1 MHTNR
6 SVCFSMNDTREYI
19 IDQSYSLF
27 LSRSY
32 EAVSISDISNAIGLT
47 KGALY
52 HHFKN
57 KEELFMAVIDK
68 YLPVENFFTPTENI
82 TLQEYIE
89 ESVKI
94 AENIVH
100 SIFGEKP
107 NFIPLSYLALFI
119 DAFRHYPKFAKEK
132 DQLIQHELDKVRII
146 LKNAIEKGEVR
157 KDINVEYMALNF
169 FSLGLGI
176 ASNLILNN
184 NTPKQA
190 IDLLSCQL
198 NELYRII
205 KI

>member
-1 MHTNR
+1 M
-6 SVCFSMNDTREYI
+6 SDTREYI

-32 EAVSISDISNAIGLT
+32 EAVSISDISNAIGFT

-68 YLPVENFFTPTENI
+68 YLPVESFFSPTENI
-82 TLQEYIE
+82 TLQQYIE
-89 ESVKI
+89 ESVRT
-94 AENIVH
+94 AENLVH

-107 NFIPLSYLALFI
+107 NFIPLSYVALFI
-119 DAFRHYPKFAKEK
+119 DAFRHYPKFATEK
-132 DQLIQHELDKVRII
+132 DQLIQREIDKIKKI
-146 LKNAIEKGEVR
+146 LQGAIDNGEIR
-157 KDINVEYMALNF
+157 KDINVDYMALNF

-184 NTPKQA
+184 STPKQA
-190 IDLLSCQL
+190 IDLLNCQL

>member
-1 MHTNR
+1 M
-6 SVCFSMNDTREYI
+6 SDTREYI

-32 EAVSISDISNAIGLT
+32 EAVSISDISNAIGFT

-68 YLPVENFFTPTENI
+68 YLPVENFFTQTENF
-82 TLQEYIE
+82 TVQQYIE
-89 ESVKI
+89 ESVKT
-94 AENIVH
+94 AENIVK

-107 NFIPLSYLALFI
+107 NFLPLSYMALFI

-132 DQLIQHELDKVRII
+132 DQLIQRELEKVQII
-146 LKNAIEKGEVR
+146 LRNAIEKGEVR

-176 ASNLILNN
+176 ASNLILNK
-184 NTPKQA
+184 NTPRQA
-190 IDLLSCQL
+190 IELLSCQL

>member
-1 MHTNR
+1 M
-6 SVCFSMNDTREYI
+6 SDTREYI

-32 EAVSISDISNAIGLT
+32 EAVSISDISNAIGFT

-68 YLPVENFFTPTENI
+68 YLPVESFFSPTENI
-82 TLQEYIE
+82 TLQQYIE
-89 ESVKI
+89 ESVRT
-94 AENIVH
+94 AENLVH

-107 NFIPLSYLALFI
+107 NFIPLSYVALFI
-119 DAFRHYPKFAKEK
+119 DAFRHYPKFASEK
-132 DQLIQHELDKVRII
+132 DQLIQREIDKIKKI
-146 LKNAIEKGEVR
+146 LKGAIDNGEIR
-157 KDINVEYMALNF
+157 KDINVDYMALNF

-184 NTPKQA
+184 STPKQA
-190 IDLLSCQL
+190 IDLLNCQL

>member
-1 MHTNR
+1 M
-6 SVCFSMNDTREYI
+6 SDTREYI

-32 EAVSISDISNAIGLT
+32 EAVSISDISNAIGFT

-68 YLPVENFFTPTENI
+68 YLPFENFFTSIENV
-82 TLQEYIE
+82 TLQQYIE
-89 ESVKI
+89 ESVKT
-94 AENIVH
+94 AENIVQ

-107 NFIPLSYLALFI
+107 NFLPLNYMALFI

-132 DQLIQHELDKVRII
+132 DQLIQRELEKIQII
-146 LKNAIEKGEVR
+146 LRNAIEKGEVR

-176 ASNLILNN
+176 ASNLIRNN

>member
-6 SVCFSMNDTREYI
+6 SVCFVMSDTREYI

-32 EAVSISDISNAIGLT
+32 EAVSISDISNAIGFT

-68 YLPVENFFTPTENI
+68 YLPVEKFFTPTENI
-82 TLQEYIE
+82 SLQQYIE
-89 ESVKI
+89 ESVKT

-100 SIFGEKP
+100 SIFDEKP
-107 NFIPLSYLALFI
+107 DFIPLSYVALFI
-119 DAFRHYPKFAKEK
+119 DAFRHYPKFAKDK
-132 DQLIQHELDKVRII
+132 DQLIQRELEKVQII
-146 LKNAIEKGEVR
+146 LRNAIEKGEVR

-176 ASNLILNN
+176 ASNLILNK
-184 NTPKQA
+184 NTPKQS
-190 IDLLSCQL
+190 IELLNCQL

-205 KI
+205 KV

>member
-1 MHTNR
+1 MFIM
-6 SVCFSMNDTREYI
+6 SDTREYI

-32 EAVSISDISNAIGLT
+32 EAVSISDISNAIGFT

-68 YLPVENFFTPTENI
+68 YLPVESFFSPTENI
-82 TLQEYIE
+82 TLQQYIE
-89 ESVKI
+89 ESVRT
-94 AENIVH
+94 AENLVH

-107 NFIPLSYLALFI
+107 NFIPLSYVALFI
-119 DAFRHYPKFAKEK
+119 DAFRHYPKFATEK
-132 DQLIQHELDKVRII
+132 DQLIQREIDKIKKI
-146 LKNAIEKGEVR
+146 LQGAIDNGEIR
-157 KDINVEYMALNF
+157 KDINVDYMALNF

-184 NTPKQA
+184 STPKQA
-190 IDLLSCQL
+190 IDLLNCQL